1 MALDFQGGIDFFINN
16 KNTLSI
22 SGRYYDRDFAHVSD
36 SYYHE
41 WSLPSTSDS
50 YYLRKS
56 ESGFG
61 GKNYNLSLDYNLK
74 FAKPEQKL
82 DFSFTYAKRDGVRK
96 NDLFEYVTDASKNI
110 DNDYDPIL
118 NKQDETGPDND
129 FRFKVDFVSPVG
141 NSGMIE
147 AGYQGRYE
155 KEDEKSVYS
164 TFNALNNTW
173 EVNPARSNEINST
186 NNIQALY
193 ATWASKVLGFEYKVG
208 IRGEYNFRTLYPVSG
223 DNYEY
228 KRFEIFPDAY
238 LTRQLS
244 KTQQIQLSYSRR
256 INRPDGRELDPFINW
271 SDPDRPR
278 GGNPELE
285 PEYVDSYELNFQQ
298 QLSKSFI
305 SLETY
310 FRRTNN
316 LITDI
321 TIDWGDGILFRTYEN
336 QNYDNSLGIEL
347 NANIFLTQWWRLNA
361 SGTGFYYQLSGASD
375 AVDVLKESFNY
386 NFRFDNSFT
395 LKKKTR
401 IQITGFYRGP
411 QVTVQGERKAVFFS
425 NIAARQD
432 FLKGK
437 MTATL
442 QIQDIFG
449 ASGWKFTEQTE
460 FYRAEMNFTRE
471 PRVVT
476 FSITYRLN
484 NFKQKRNGNG
494 EGRED
499 MEMDMDMGM

>member
-1 MALDFQGGIDFFINN
+1 
-16 KNTLSI
+16 
-22 SGRYYDRDFAHVSD
+22 
-36 SYYHE
+36 
-41 WSLPSTSDS
+41 
-50 YYLRKS
+50 
-56 ESGFG
+56 
-61 GKNYNLSLDYNLK
+61 
-74 FAKPEQKL
+74 
-82 DFSFTYAKRDGVRK
+82 
-96 NDLFEYVTDASKNI
+96 LFEYVTDASKNI